1 MSFAN
6 VEYRATTKVII
17 IVQAKNKSAKTEVS
31 WIYLKSKFKKN
42 TLSMSF
48 SILYLMLLPMVIGI
62 SSSRMIQNK
71 IR

>member
-48 SILYLMLLPMVIGI
+48 SILIFNVIANGYWNI
-62 SSSRMIQNK
+62 V
-71 IR
+71 

>member
-42 TLSMSF
+42 TLFMSF
-48 SILYLMLLPMVIGI
+48 SILIFNVIANGYWNI
-62 SSSRMIQNK
+62 V
-71 IR
+71 

>member
-31 WIYLKSKFKKN
+31 WIYLKSKFKN
-42 TLSMSF
+42 TLSTIF

-62 SSSRMIQNK
+62 SSSRMIHNK

>member
-31 WIYLKSKFKKN
+31 WIYLKSKFKK
-42 TLSMSF
+42 TH
-48 SILYLMLLPMVIGI
+48 YP
-62 SSSRMIQNK
+62 
-71 IR
+71 

>member
-42 TLSMSF
+42 TIHELF
-48 SILYLMLLPMVIGI
+48 YLIFNVIANGYWNI
-62 SSSRMIQNK
+62 V
-71 IR
+71 